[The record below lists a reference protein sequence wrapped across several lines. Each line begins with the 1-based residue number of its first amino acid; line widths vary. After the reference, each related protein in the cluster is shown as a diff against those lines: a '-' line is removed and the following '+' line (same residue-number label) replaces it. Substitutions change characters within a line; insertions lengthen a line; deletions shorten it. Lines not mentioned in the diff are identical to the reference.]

1 MKLKDVHK
9 WEKAVIQLL
18 NFDGW
23 DLEWCGGG
31 FEHYDAVGGTP
42 KGKECVIEMKFRQSY
57 YQTKMLEKYK
67 FDKLMDMPSDL
78 VKLYFINDPKGNY
91 LFYLNDIVMP
101 DTELKYCPDTTI
113 WTKHK
118 KEKEVYL
125 LDESQAVIVNINDPK
140 KNY

>member
-9 WEKAVIQLL
+9 WERAVIELL

-67 FDKLMDMPSDL
+67 FNKLMDMPSDL

-113 WTKHK
+113 WTKRK

-125 LDESQAVIVNINDPK
+125 LDESQAVTVNINDPK